1 LLSHSQ
7 KVTQVAEA
15 GEAEAEA
22 AEQDKNRSEAT
33 SSWERRAALYN

>member
-1 LLSHSQ
+1 MLSHSQ

-22 AEQDKNRSEAT
+22 EGLDKNRSEAT
-33 SSWERRAALYN
+33 SSWEHQDEHYS